1 MYPNQRKQAESNST
15 IDFIQGNDIMTLK
28 YNLHLGLK
36 WPSTKHGKEITMA
49 ALILNSLEIRRFRA
63 FHHLRI
69 EKLGRVNL
77 IVGKN
82 NVGKSCLLEALQ
94 LYANRAHPTFIW
106 QILGAHDEDTRSA
119 LASPDYDVEEVLPMV
134 KYLFHGRRDITGP
147 VEPIEIGPINSL
159 EEKLLLSIEFYTS
172 KTDEEGRRTFHL
184 LQPTLFEEY
193 TPPVENSIPRF
204 FIQLGKNHNVVYPL
218 DLRGSAR
225 LLRSGLKEINSVF
238 TAANGLDKRK
248 AAELWDKIALTDLQK
263 EVLAV
268 LRIVAPGLQDISV
281 IGDPN
286 SKRQRFTIVKVTGI
300 SDPLPIRS
308 LGDGMQ
314 RLLGIALALVNA
326 KDGLLLIDEI
336 ENGLHYST
344 QPDLWRL
351 IFLLARELNV
361 QVFAT
366 THSWDCV
373 TSFQQAAQEN
383 EQEEGMLIRLE
394 HKNGNVS
401 TTMFDEQKL
410 AIAAHEQIEVR

>member
-1 MYPNQRKQAESNST
+1 
-15 IDFIQGNDIMTLK
+15 
-28 YNLHLGLK
+28 
-36 WPSTKHGKEITMA
+36 MA

-63 FHHLRI
+63 FQYLSI

-94 LYANRAHPTFIW
+94 LYASRAHPTFIW
-106 QILGAHDEDTRSA
+106 QILGAHDEDIRSA
-119 LASPDYDVEEVLPMV
+119 LRSPDYNIEEVLPMV

-147 VEPIEIGPINSL
+147 IEAIEIGPINSP

-172 KTDEEGRRTFHL
+172 KTDEEGQRTLQL
-184 LQPTLFEEY
+184 LQGTLFEEY
-193 TPPVENSIPRF
+193 APIENSIPRF
-204 FIQLGKNHNVVYPL
+204 FIQLGKNRTITYPL
-218 DLRGSAR
+218 DLRGSASR
-225 LLRSGLKEINSVF
+225 LLRSELKEINSIF

-248 AAELWDKIALTDLQK
+248 VAELWDKIALTDLQK
-263 EVLAV
+263 EVLEA
-268 LRIVAPGLQDISV
+268 LRIIAPGLQDISV

-286 SKRQRFTIVKVTGI
+286 SKRQRFTIVKVVGI
-300 SDPLPIRS
+300 PEPLPIRS

-336 ENGLHYST
+336 ENGLHYAT

-351 IFLLARELNV
+351 IFQLAHELNV

-366 THSWDCV
+366 THSWDCIEA
-373 TSFQQAAQEN
+373 FQEAAREN
-383 EQEEGMLIRLE
+383 VQEEGMLIRLE
-394 HKNGNVS
+394 HKKGEVS
-401 TTMFDEQKL
+401 ATLFNEQKL
-410 AIAAHEQIEVR
+410 AAVTRAQVEVR